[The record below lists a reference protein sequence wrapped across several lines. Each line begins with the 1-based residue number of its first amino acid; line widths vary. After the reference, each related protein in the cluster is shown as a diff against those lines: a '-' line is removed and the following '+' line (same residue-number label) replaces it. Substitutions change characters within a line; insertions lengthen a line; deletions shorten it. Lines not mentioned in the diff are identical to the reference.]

1 MPLTQ
6 SNAVIAS
13 NNVYLAAFCMGNV
26 KIDAFPLLLERFYIH
41 SYSFIPFFFESNFL
55 GYLCLELESIKVF
68 QTVPILVFLSYK
80 LLKYKNFLY

>member
-26 KIDAFPLLLERFYIH
+26 KIDAFPLLLERKTTTARRH
-41 SYSFIPFFFESNFL
+41 L
-55 GYLCLELESIKVF
+55 GV
-68 QTVPILVFLSYK
+68 
-80 LLKYKNFLY
+80 